1 MIILNKEQVA
11 TVQAHLASAG
21 LSESLS
27 AELLDHLCCAI
38 EARMEE
44 GADFPTAVHTTLKSW
59 PIRHLRGIQKNIRF
73 TTKIKPMIFRFTTAA
88 ALLAG
93 IVFMSPGFSPS
104 PVAEVTTCTSHYNEE
119 MLYSLTLPEKFEPPS
134 ASPIAGVEMED
145 ILSCGYGMR
154 THPIFKVRKFHR
166 GIDLKAKSGT
176 PVLATADGKVIFAGS
191 DGKYGITVRIL
202 HEDGYI
208 TVFAHLSEHIVD
220 RGDHVI
226 LGEKIAAVGST
237 GMSTAPHLHYEVLKD
252 DKPVDPLALGRALPA
267 GATEG

>member
-1 MIILNKEQVA
+1 MIILNEKQIA

-21 LSESLS
+21 LSATLS

-44 GADFPTAVHTTLKSW
+44 GLDFPTAVHTTLKSW

-73 TTKIKPMIFRFTTAA
+73 TTKIKPMLFRVSTTA

-93 IVFMSPGFSPS
+93 IVFMSPDFSAPTTT
-104 PVAEVTTCTSHYNEE
+104 VTACTSHPEVST
-119 MLYSLTLPEKFEPPS
+119 LYSFDQVEKFDPPT

-154 THPIFKVRKFHR
+154 THPVFKKRQFHR
-166 GIDLKAKSGT
+166 GIDLKGKTGT
-176 PVLATADGKVIFAGS
+176 PVLTTADGKVIHSGE

-202 HEDGYI
+202 HEDGYV
-208 TVFAHLSEHIVD
+208 TVYAHLSEQVVE
-220 RGDHVI
+220 RGERVI
-226 LGEKIAAVGST
+226 LGQKIGAVGST
-237 GMSTAPHLHYEVLKD
+237 GASTGPHLHYEVLKD
-252 DKPVDPLALGRALPA
+252 DKPVNPLALLRQ
-267 GATEG
+267 

>member
-1 MIILNKEQVA
+1 MIILNEKQVA

-21 LSESLS
+21 LSDSLS

-44 GADFPTAVHTTLKSW
+44 GLDFPTAVHTTLKSW

-73 TTKIKPMIFRFTTAA
+73 ATKINPMLFRISTAA

-93 IVFMSPGFSPS
+93 IVFMSPDFFAPTTT
-104 PVAEVTTCTSHYNEE
+104 VTACTSHPEVSTQ
-119 MLYSLTLPEKFEPPS
+119 YSFDQAEKFDPPT

-145 ILSCGYGMR
+145 IMTSGFGMR
-154 THPIFKVRKFHR
+154 KHPVQNKKQHHR
-166 GIDLKAKSGT
+166 GIDLKAKFGT

-191 DGKYGITVRIL
+191 DGKYGITVRVL

-208 TVFAHLSEHIVD
+208 TVFAHLSEQVIE
-220 RGDHVI
+220 RGEHVI
-226 LGEKIAAVGST
+226 QGQKIGAVGST
-237 GMSTAPHLHYEVLKD
+237 GASTSPHLHYEVLKD
-252 DKPVDPLALGRALPA
+252 DKPVNPLALLGQ
-267 GATEG
+267 